1 MFNKGDRMMF
11 TKVHFSCKAAVVAT
25 MVVCSAHHAQASTAS
40 PVRGGT
46 LAVPIHVGE
55 PATYDCHA
63 SNSPAVMWRLA
74 PHYSTLVKVDA
85 DRSPQVVGD
94 LAKSWSLS
102 KDKLSYTFTLHPNI
116 KFHDGSALTSE
127 DVKVSFE
134 RMRNPPQGVVS
145 LRQGML
151 SDVTAIEAPD
161 AQTVVIRFAKP
172 NAAALQLLAS
182 PFGCIYSARLLQSD
196 PSYPGKRVMGTGPFK
211 FVRHTPGAEWV
222 GQRFEDYFVAG
233 RPYLDG
239 FRMPSVAPVAATNAL
254 IAGQVH
260 YTMQGL
266 TPAAVQRITAARGD
280 KVVVVGGTSATA
292 FLPWFAM
299 NTQRDELKDE
309 RVRKALNLAIDR
321 WGSSKAMEQL
331 TPMFKVGGLVRP
343 GSAFAR
349 SDAELSRLPGFGRD
363 IEASRK
369 EARRLLAA
377 AGQKDLKIT
386 LVNNRAFTYFGV
398 FVADQLRQVGVT
410 VEHLPLDT
418 PQVAARRISGDYDLI
433 FDSPAEFIDDP
444 TIQLAYFEPFSTNRG
459 NLARVGD
466 PTFVDKYQSQMRELD
481 PKARTRKVQ
490 DLEAYLLDK
499 SYVMPLFWQVRKRVV
514 DSQLRGLGDPPT
526 NYLKLD
532 LSDLWFNTAA
542 PQ

>member
-1 MFNKGDRMMF
+1 MF
-11 TKVHFSCKAAVVAT
+11 TQRYLPFKAALLST
-25 MVVCSAHHAQASTAS
+25 MVVCSVQAQTQASN

-46 LAVPIHVGE
+46 VAVPVHVGE

-85 DRSPQVVGD
+85 DRSPEVVGD

-102 KDKLSYTFTLHPNI
+102 SDKRAYTFTLHPNI
-116 KFHDGSALTSE
+116 KFHDGSALTSQ
-127 DVKVSFE
+127 DVKVSFD

-151 SDVTAIEAPD
+151 SDVTAVEAPD
-161 AQTVVIRFAKP
+161 AQTVVVRFSKP

-182 PFGCIYSARLLQSD
+182 PFNCIYSARLLQSD

-222 GQRFEDYFVAG
+222 GERFEDYFVSG

-254 IAGQVH
+254 ISGQVH
-260 YTMQGL
+260 YSMQGL
-266 TPAAVQRITAARGD
+266 TPAEVGRITAARAD
-280 KVVVVGGTSATA
+280 KVVVVGGANATA

-299 NTQRDELKDE
+299 NTQRDALKDE
-309 RVRKALNLAIDR
+309 RVRKALNLALDR

-349 SDAELSRLPGFGRD
+349 SDAELAKLPGFGRD

-377 AGQKDLKIT
+377 AGQKNLKIT
-386 LVNNRAFTYFGV
+386 VVNNRAFTFFGV

-418 PQVAARRISGDYDLI
+418 PQVAARRTSGDYDLI
-433 FDSPAEFIDDP
+433 FDSPPEFIDDP
-444 TIQLAYFEPFSTNRG
+444 TIQLSYFEPFSTNRG

-466 PTFVDKYQSQMRELD
+466 PTFVEKYQSQMRELD
-481 PKARTRKVQ
+481 VKARIRKVQ
-490 DLEAYLLDK
+490 DMEAYLIEK

-514 DSQLRGLGDPPT
+514 DSQLRGLGDPAT

-532 LSDLWFNTAA
+532 LSELWLDTAA
-542 PQ
+542 RK

>member
-1 MFNKGDRMMF
+1 MMF
-11 TKVHFSCKAAVVAT
+11 TKPRFSSMVAVVST
-25 MVVCSAHHAQASTAS
+25 MAACSVYAQTNTPN

-74 PHYSTLVKVDA
+74 PHYSTLVKVDG
-85 DRSPQVVGD
+85 DRSPEVVGD
-94 LAKSWSLS
+94 LAKSWALS
-102 KDKLSYTFTLHPNI
+102 SDKLSYTFTLHPNI
-116 KFHDGSALTSE
+116 KFHDGSTLTSQ
-127 DVKVSFE
+127 DVKVSFD

-151 SDVTAIEAPD
+151 SDVTAVEAPD

-222 GQRFEDYFVAG
+222 GERFEDYFVGG

-254 IAGQVH
+254 IAGQVN

-266 TPAAVQRITAARGD
+266 TPSAVERVTAARGD
-280 KVVVVGGTSATA
+280 KVVVVGGANATA

-309 RVRKALNLAIDR
+309 RVRKALNLALDR

-331 TPMFKVGGLVRP
+331 SPMFKVGGLVRP

-349 SDAELSRLPGFGRD
+349 TDAELAKLPGFGRD

-377 AGQKDLKIT
+377 AGQKNLKIT
-386 LVNNRAFTYFGV
+386 VVNNRAFTYFGV
-398 FVADQLRQVGVT
+398 FVADQLRQVGVN

-481 PKARTRKVQ
+481 TKARTRKVQ
-490 DLEAYLLDK
+490 DLEAYLMEK

-532 LSDLWFNTAA
+532 LSDLWFDTAA
-542 PQ
+542 RK